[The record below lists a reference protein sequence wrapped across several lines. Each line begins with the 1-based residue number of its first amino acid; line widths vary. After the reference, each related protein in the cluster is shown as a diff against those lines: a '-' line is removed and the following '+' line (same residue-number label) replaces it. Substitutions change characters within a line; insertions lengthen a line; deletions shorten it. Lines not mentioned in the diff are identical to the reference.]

1 MLKSAKSG
9 KISLSAG
16 RYKVRAGQS
25 FAEIRVRR
33 PSGSNADARF
43 IWWTESSSAKPGV
56 DYVSQD
62 RAIRVFSKGE
72 RNASLFVKLIPNVSR
87 SRSEVFYV
95 AMNNP
100 RHGTS
105 ASGVSRAA
113 ILLPASK

>member
-1 MLKSAKSG
+1 
-9 KISLSAG
+9 
-16 RYKVRAGQS
+16 V
-25 FAEIRVRR
+25 
-33 PSGSNADARF
+33 GSDADARF
-43 IWWTESSSAKPGV
+43 IWWTEASSAKPGV

-100 RHGTS
+100 TNDSSPS
-105 ASGVSRAA
+105 AVSRAA